1 MTEPTRTEEN
11 ARRLAGA
18 LERHSDP
25 LTVERLAAILDY
37 HPLQLTEDIQA
48 LAQLM
53 EERRPLE

>member
-1 MTEPTRTEEN
+1 MTEPTRTEGN

-25 LTVERLAAILDY
+25 RTVERLAAILDY
-37 HPLQLTEDIQA
+37 HPPQLAEDIQA

-53 EERRPLE
+53 EERRPIE